1 MAADPNRPEV
11 LLSIS
16 SEIEASAIVNALA
29 DRGVHAMAVGGYIAG
44 FRAEAPSS
52 VAVVVK
58 LSDFERAK
66 QALIEIQHEQ
76 AELDWSQVNVMERA
90 ELPASAEQTAAA
102 LRWRVVQHNRF
113 WWTLELIG
121 IALCLMLWVFT
132 RQLTPPLVYT
142 VTGLTLVGL
151 FLSLAPF
158 ATPSPR
164 QSPQP

>member
-16 SEIEASAIVNALA
+16 NEIEASAIVNALA
-29 DRGVHAMAVGGYIAG
+29 DHGIRAMAVGGYIAG

-52 VAVVVK
+52 VAVIVS
-58 LSDFERAK
+58 LSDFDRAK
-66 QALIEIQHEQ
+66 QALVEIQREQ
-76 AELDWSQVNVMERA
+76 AEFDWSQVDVMQRA

-113 WWTLELIG
+113 WWSLELIG
-121 IALCLMLWVFT
+121 IALCLTLWAFT
-132 RQLTPPLVYT
+132 RELTPLLVYT

-158 ATPSPR
+158 AAPSR
-164 QSPQP
+164 QPSQS